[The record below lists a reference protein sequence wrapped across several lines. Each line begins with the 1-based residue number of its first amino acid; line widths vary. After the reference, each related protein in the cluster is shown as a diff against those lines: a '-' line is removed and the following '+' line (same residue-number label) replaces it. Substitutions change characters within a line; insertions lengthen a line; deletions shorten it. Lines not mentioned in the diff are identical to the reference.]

1 MLDLTLKILL
11 AHLLGDFV
19 LQSSRMAADIEQ
31 RVLKSPMLYLHAGIH
46 LFLLLLLTQFSK
58 DTTLSCIVLAASHF
72 VIDAFT
78 KTVLKKRLRAFVV
91 FIVDQLLHFGCIA
104 LFVAYH
110 QAYEIDW
117 ERIFGTQTLL
127 TANAVLV
134 ATFCS
139 AIVMKKLMQFFP
151 YEAPKTGLAEAG
163 FYIGILERL
172 LIFIFI
178 TCNLWEGVGF
188 LLAAKSIFRFGDLR
202 ENKEIKLTEYI
213 LIGTLLS
220 FTLAIVTAL
229 IYLNIRVTLN

>member
-1 MLDLTLKILL
+1 MLDLALKILL

-19 LQSSRMAADIEQ
+19 LQSSRMAAAIEN
-31 RVLKSPMLYLHAGIH
+31 RVLKSPMLYLHTGIH
-46 LFLLLLLTQFSK
+46 LFLLLLFTQFSK
-58 DTTLSCIVLAASHF
+58 NLILPCILLAASHF
-72 VIDAFT
+72 LIDAFT
-78 KTVLKKRLRAFVV
+78 KTVLKKRLSPIAV
-91 FIVDQLLHFGCIA
+91 FSFDQLLHFGALA

-110 QAYEIDW
+110 QTYEIDW
-117 ERIFGTQTLL
+117 ERIFGTKTLL
-127 TANAVLV
+127 AANAVLV
-134 ATFCS
+134 TTFCS
-139 AIVMKKLMQFFP
+139 AVVMKKLMQFFP

-229 IYLNIRVTLN
+229 IYLKIRVTLN